1 MSIKRKL
8 SREYRSIAREL
19 ECGACLILCWI
30 SYSRNKIGYSL
41 FMTVMIAHPICLLLG
56 IRNDIQ
62 RLVRHVRQKVP
73 NYRFTFVLEKEELE
87 RPDLSMHLR
96 MCSICLNEYKPG
108 EIVRNMACS
117 HRYHATCIDQ
127 WLDVGSTCP
136 VCRASPV

>member
-19 ECGACLILCWI
+19 KCDACLILCWI

-41 FMTVMIAHPICLLLG
+41 FMTVMIAHSICLLLG

-117 HRYHATCIDQ
+117 RRYH
-127 WLDVGSTCP
+127 
-136 VCRASPV
+136 